1 MKPNILP
8 KRNIQFG
15 LMGLAGL
22 VILTLVLIYTGVL
35 PFGNNQWSDKNY
47 SKRADVFSVSGG
59 DQSPV
64 FTGKLIIDPAK
75 PKVGEKQYFSI
86 WAKDTDGIKEVTLT
100 IKESTGKSKEIP
112 LKLKEGTNKN
122 GKWEGSWKAKRLSQ
136 ETQYTANFIATN
148 AQKQTTELTTFF
160 DILGSDLQGF
170 FGIKQAYAY
179 GACSFT
185 EIGATSISAPCVIP
199 AGSTFGSN
207 GGDLILNS
215 AVEMA
220 TSSTMGAQGGDISIS
235 STITMRTGSTM
246 IFNQGRKISL
256 PSPNSYILKS
266 DDITVIKKGNLSFP
280 NLTVTRSGTGY
291 GTVNFSPPNT
301 SHVLPHSKTYNL
313 GQSVTLTAAANAT
326 STFAG
331 WSGACT
337 NLTGTCTVSMTAAKS
352 VNAIF
357 TLNSYILTVTKSS
370 AAAGTVTS
378 APTGI
383 NCGTSCTTAT
393 SSYIYNT
400 SVILNASSSTG
411 YTFSSWTGCDS
422 ALGTTCT
429 ISMTAAKSVNAIFT
443 INSYAL
449 TVTKPGTGV
458 GTVTS
463 NPAGIN
469 CGATCSYN
477 FNYNTSIILTAAA
490 STGSTFT
497 GWSGGGCSGT
507 GTCTVTITAA
517 TTTVTATFTINSYV
531 LTVTKS
537 GTGVG
542 TVTSAPTG
550 INCGTSCT
558 TATSSYIYNTS
569 VILTAAANAT
579 STFAG
584 WSGACTNLTDTCT
597 VSMTAAKSVNAIF
610 TTTCQCSGTSVCCD
624 GCNIRPSSTVC
635 RASAGSCDVAET
647 CSGLAVCP
655 ADTYQTSSTVCRS
668 SAGACDVAETC
679 SGSSAS
685 CPSDLKS
692 TAQCRASAGACDVAE
707 SCNGTSNTCPT
718 DSFLSSSSVC
728 RASAGA
734 CDVAE
739 TCSGSSASCPTNI
752 YAASGTVC
760 ATDYQ
765 CSSTSCGGD
774 AQYKEKK
781 CTGSGASCPS
791 SWPSSWSIY
800 ENCGSTQK
808 CDTDNN
814 SYAQCYEDT
823 CCGSHC
829 GNGTC
834 DCGETTY
841 GTDACNQDCGPCVPQ
856 TCNGGPRGDGSCG
869 LYPDGCG
876 GSMNCGDCT
885 MIWTDT
891 CQGCHYA
898 ECANYQKG
906 VFYCDT
912 SSGFGTG
919 ACRYY
924 CNPDPTCLLN
934 PDGTPKCSS

>member
-1 MKPNILP
+1 MDLKSNIFS
-8 KRNIQFG
+8 KRNTQFS

-22 VILTLVLIYTGVL
+22 VILTLVLIYTGIL

-100 IKESTGKSKEIP
+100 IKESTGKTKEIQ
-112 LKLKEGTNKN
+112 LKLKEGDETN
-122 GKWEGSWKAKRLSQ
+122 GKWEGSWKAKLLSK

-337 NLTGTCTVSMTAAKS
+337 NLTG
-352 VNAIF
+352 
-357 TLNSYILTVTKSS
+357 
-370 AAAGTVTS
+370 
-378 APTGI
+378 
-383 NCGTSCTTAT
+383 
-393 SSYIYNT
+393 
-400 SVILNASSSTG
+400 
-411 YTFSSWTGCDS
+411 
-422 ALGTTCT
+422 
-429 ISMTAAKSVNAIFT
+429 
-443 INSYAL
+443 
-449 TVTKPGTGV
+449 
-458 GTVTS
+458 
-463 NPAGIN
+463 
-469 CGATCSYN
+469 
-477 FNYNTSIILTAAA
+477 
-490 STGSTFT
+490 
-497 GWSGGGCSGT
+497 
-507 GTCTVTITAA
+507 
-517 TTTVTATFTINSYV
+517 
-531 LTVTKS
+531 
-537 GTGVG
+537 
-542 TVTSAPTG
+542 
-550 INCGTSCT
+550 
-558 TATSSYIYNTS
+558 
-569 VILTAAANAT
+569 
-579 STFAG
+579 
-584 WSGACTNLTDTCT
+584 TCT

-898 ECANYQKG
+898 ECANYEKG